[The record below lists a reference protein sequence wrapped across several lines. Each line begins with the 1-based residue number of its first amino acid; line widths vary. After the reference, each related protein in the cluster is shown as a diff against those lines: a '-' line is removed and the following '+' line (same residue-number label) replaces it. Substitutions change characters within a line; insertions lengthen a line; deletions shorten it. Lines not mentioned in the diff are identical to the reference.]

1 MAVTLWRLVGL
12 VHTGD
17 RDQSAWQFYHPPGVY
32 IKVLP
37 PRIEFLLGKPESTT
51 TNVLIVL

>member
-1 MAVTLWRLVGL
+1 MAVTLWRLFGL

-17 RDQSAWQFYHPPGVY
+17 RDKSAWQFYHPPGVY

-37 PRIEFLLGKPESTT
+37 PGIEYLLGKPESTT